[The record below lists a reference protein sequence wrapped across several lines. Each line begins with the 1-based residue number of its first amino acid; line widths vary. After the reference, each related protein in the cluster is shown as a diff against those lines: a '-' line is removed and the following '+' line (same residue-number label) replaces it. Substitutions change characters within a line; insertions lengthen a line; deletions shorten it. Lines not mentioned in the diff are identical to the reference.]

1 VATARDLSDSDKR
14 QERAVA
20 DENVSG

>member
-20 DENVSG
+20 DENVTG